1 MCSCSLLL
9 KKKRRNEGS
18 GGRGGGGETL
28 GIHRLTALPK
38 LVERVARSCYGKKV
52 TYCHNIHVR
61 SFTVKSY
68 ELNARKT
75 RKNKS
80 VALS

>member
-1 MCSCSLLL
+1 MYMCSCSLLL
-9 KKKRRNEGS
+9 KKKRRNKGS
-18 GGRGGGGETL
+18 GGRGGGGGGGGGGETL

-38 LVERVARSCYGKKV
+38 LVERVARSCYGKKI

-68 ELNARKT
+68 Q
-75 RKNKS
+75 
-80 VALS
+80 

>member
-1 MCSCSLLL
+1 MQLFPPLE
-9 KKKRRNEGS
+9 KKKKELKGS
-18 GGRGGGGETL
+18 GGRGGGGRGAL

-38 LVERVARSCYGKKV
+38 LVERVARSCYDKKI

-68 ELNARKT
+68 KSSVRKT
-75 RKNKS
+75 TKK
-80 VALS
+80 